1 MKQKETLVA
10 TMPGIVMVEGSDGKA
25 VDETTLGREV
35 TDIELRAEALIIEN
49 DTDYENA
56 GKFGTMLKQ
65 KAAQVVDFFKPMKD
79 SAYKAHKA
87 VCEREKSMLAPL
99 RNAESVVKKSMS
111 AYLMEQERKRRE
123 AEEAARRAAEMERE
137 RKLQEAAQLEATGD
151 QSGAEEAMEEAMV
164 MDDAATYAVPAAAKP
179 KASGV
184 STTKDWEITEID
196 SDKVPVTVA
205 GVELRPVDKAAV
217 MRMIRMSKGKVKI
230 PGITYHE
237 VAKMSFRR

>member
-1 MKQKETLVA
+1 MKQKEMLVA
-10 TMPGIVMVEGSDGKA
+10 TMPGIVMVEKSDGKA
-25 VDETTLGREV
+25 VDKKTLGREV
-35 TDIELRAEALIIEN
+35 TDIEVKAEALGIEN

-65 KAAQVVDFFKPMKD
+65 KSAQVADFFKPIKD

-99 RNAESVVKKSMS
+99 RNAESAFKKLMGWSRSASVKSRKTLLAGLWKQKGS
-111 AYLMEQERKRRE
+111 ASSKRLYVW
-123 AEEAARRAAEMERE
+123 RR
-137 RKLQEAAQLEATGD
+137 TGIVT
-151 QSGAEEAMEEAMV
+151 GAEEAMEEAMV
-164 MDDAATYAVPAAAKP
+164 MYDAATYVVPAAAKP

-184 STTKDWEITEID
+184 SSTRDWEITEID

-230 PGITYHE
+230 PGITYRE
-237 VAKMSFRR
+237 IAKMSFRR